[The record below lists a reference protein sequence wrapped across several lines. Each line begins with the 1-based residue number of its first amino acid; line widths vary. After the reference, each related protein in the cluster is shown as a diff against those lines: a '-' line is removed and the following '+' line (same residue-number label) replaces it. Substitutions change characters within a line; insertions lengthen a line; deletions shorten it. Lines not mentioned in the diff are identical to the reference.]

1 MAVAMMLGGAVVNA
15 LAFSGSN
22 FIFSMFGNR
31 RVDEEKK
38 RHDLAIENLQRAR
51 DAWTQKRTE
60 RIDFINEEL
69 RKQQHAVSTF
79 RDVDNAMR
87 EYYRVTGQNL
97 EPLEK
102 EPVMSDFYEPS
113 TDQINRELIFMTL
126 GLGGTGYLI
135 YSYIL

>member
-1 MAVAMMLGGAVVNA
+1 MAVAMMLGGAAVNA

-22 FIFSMFGNR
+22 FIFSMFGNK

-102 EPVMSDFYEPS
+102 EPVLSDFYEPS

>member
-1 MAVAMMLGGAVVNA
+1 MMLGGAAVNA

-22 FIFSMFGNR
+22 FIFSMFGNK

-102 EPVMSDFYEPS
+102 EPVLSDFYEPS

>member
-15 LAFSGSN
+15 LAFSGGN
-22 FIFSMFGNR
+22 FMFSMFGNK

>member
-1 MAVAMMLGGAVVNA
+1 MMLGGAVVNA

-22 FIFSMFGNR
+22 FIFSMFGNK